1 MSTTETTGKIP
12 DLKPELIVEP
22 HGHRVYRRRKPKL
35 EVGLVVVWKANV
47 GGGFLAEETP

>member
-1 MSTTETTGKIP
+1 MSTTETNDKIP
-12 DLKPELIVEP
+12 DLKHELIVEP
-22 HGHRVYRRRKPKL
+22 HGHRVYRRWKTKL